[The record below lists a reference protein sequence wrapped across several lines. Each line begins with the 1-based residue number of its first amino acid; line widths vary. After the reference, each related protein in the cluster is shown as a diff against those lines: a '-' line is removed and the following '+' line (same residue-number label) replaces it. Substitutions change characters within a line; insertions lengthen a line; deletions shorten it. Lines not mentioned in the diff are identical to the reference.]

1 MRMDRKIYVR
11 PESYYV
17 TIGRLMDADPSWETT
32 DLPITSGNPIDAS
45 QGQAKPMDSDDFSFE
60 ENDIQWSDT
69 VIDWKNVRFK
79 L

>member
-1 MRMDRKIYVR
+1 MKMDKKIYIR
-11 PESYYV
+11 PESYNV
-17 TIGRLMDADPSWETT
+17 EIGKLMDDPVGETT

-45 QGQAKPMDSDDFSFE
+45 QGQAKQVIFDDFSFE

>member
-17 TIGRLMDADPSWETT
+17 TIGRLMDADQPV
-32 DLPITSGNPIDAS
+32 DLGLGSGEADPVNA
-45 QGQAKPMDSDDFSFE
+45 QAKPMDSDDFSFE

>member
-1 MRMDRKIYVR
+1 MKKSYIM
-11 PESYYV
+11 PESHTV
-17 TIGRLMDADPSWETT
+17 TIGRLMQSDPTGETT
-32 DLPITSGNPIDAS
+32 DLPITSAEPIDAS
-45 QGQAKPMDSDDFSFE
+45 MGQAKPMDSDDFSFE

>member
-1 MRMDRKIYVR
+1 M
-11 PESYYV
+11 E
-17 TIGRLMDADPSWETT
+17 IGKLMDDPVGETT

>member
-1 MRMDRKIYVR
+1 MKMDKKIYIR
-11 PESYYV
+11 PESYNV
-17 TIGRLMDADPSWETT
+17 EIGKLMDDPVGETT
-32 DLPITSGNPIDAS
+32 DLPVTSAEPIDAS
-45 QGQAKPMDSDDFSFE
+45 MGQAKPMDSDDFSFE